1 MDGMDVDARLAD
13 CTGPNIALCPMSWHT
28 TARICS
34 VSLYHPDKVQHL
46 GPELKDL
53 AERKTKELNEAY
65 DWLKEKYAI

>member
-1 MDGMDVDARLAD
+1 MDGMDVDARLA
-13 CTGPNIALCPMSWHT
+13 GGINPNIALCPVSWCT
-28 TARICS
+28 EARICS
-34 VSLYHPDKVQHL
+34 VSLHRPDKVQHL